1 MSLLS
6 LRFHG
11 DRVIWAIIFLLS
23 LVSLVSVYS
32 STSTLAL
39 RYQAGDTEHY
49 FFKHAILLGLGL
61 ITTFVVHRLDY
72 RVFARLSLL
81 LLPLSIVLLVITLL
95 QGEEN
100 EINQASRWINLFGQS
115 FQPSDLAKFT
125 IIAYLA
131 KDMAKMQ
138 EYIKDFY
145 KAFLPTI
152 TWVLLICGLI
162 APSNLST
169 ALLIFACCTLLM
181 YIAGVKIKYLA
192 GVALAGVI
200 GVVLLVHVADRAPTW
215 RSRFNDFSD
224 RLFSQNYTPSY
235 QTTQANVAI
244 ASGGVFG
251 RGAGKS
257 MQRNYLPH
265 PYSDFIY
272 AIIIEEYGMFGG
284 LLVLALYLALLI
296 RTVAIV
302 TISRTFGALL
312 AIGLA
317 LMIVMQALVN
327 MGVTV
332 GILPVTGLP
341 LPLISL
347 GGTSLLLTSLSL
359 GAILAVS
366 KKAIETARDESEVL
380 A

>member
-1 MSLLS
+1 MFSFRLC
-6 LRFHG
+6 G

-39 RYQAGDTEHY
+39 RYQSGDTEYY
-49 FFKHAILLGLGL
+49 FFKHAILLGAGL
-61 ITTFVVHRLDY
+61 VVTFLVHKLDY
-72 RVFARLSLL
+72 RLFARLSML
-81 LLPLSIVLLVITLL
+81 LLPLCIILLVITLL

-100 EINQASRWINLFGQS
+100 EINQASRWINIFGQS

-125 IIAYLA
+125 LVAYLA
-131 KDMAKMQ
+131 KDLAKMQ
-138 EYIKDFY
+138 DYIRDFY

-181 YIAGVKIKYLA
+181 YIAGVNLKYLA
-192 GVALAGVI
+192 GLGVAGVL
-200 GVVLLVHVADRAPTW
+200 GVIVLVQVADRAPTW
-215 RSRFNDFSD
+215 RSRYRDFADRIFNP
-224 RLFSQNYTPSY
+224 NHTPSY
-235 QTTQANVAI
+235 QTAQANVAI

-257 MQRNYLPH
+257 VQRNYLPH

-272 AIIIEEYGMFGG
+272 AIIIEEYGLMGG
-284 LLVLALYLALLI
+284 LFVLGLYLMLLI

-317 LMIVMQALVN
+317 LMIVMQALIN
-327 MGVTV
+327 IGVTV
-332 GILPVTGLP
+332 GILTVTGLP

-347 GGTSLLLTSLSL
+347 GGTSILLTGLSL
-359 GAILAVS
+359 GAILSVS
-366 KKAIETARDESEVL
+366 KKAIETAREDLETF

>member
-1 MSLLS
+1 MFSFRLC
-6 LRFHG
+6 G
-11 DRVIWAIIFLLS
+11 DRVIWAIIFLLT

-39 RYQAGDTEHY
+39 RYQSGDTEYY
-49 FFKHAILLGLGL
+49 FFKHAILLGAGL
-61 ITTFVVHRLDY
+61 VVTFLVHKFDY
-72 RVFARLSLL
+72 RLFARLSLL
-81 LLPLSIVLLVITLL
+81 LLPLCIILLVITLL

-100 EINQASRWINLFGQS
+100 EINQASRWINIFGQS

-125 IIAYLA
+125 LVAYLA
-131 KDMAKMQ
+131 KDLAKMQ
-138 EYIKDFY
+138 DYIRDFY

-181 YIAGVKIKYLA
+181 YIAGVNLTYLA
-192 GVALAGVI
+192 GLGVAGVLGLI
-200 GVVLLVHVADRAPTW
+200 VLVQVADRAPTW
-215 RSRFNDFSD
+215 KSRYRDFIDRIFNPHH
-224 RLFSQNYTPSY
+224 TPSY
-235 QTTQANVAI
+235 QTVQANVAI
-244 ASGGVFG
+244 ASGGLLG

-257 MQRNYLPH
+257 VQRNYLPH

-272 AIIIEEYGMFGG
+272 AIIVEEYGLLGG
-284 LLVLALYLALLI
+284 LFVLGLYLMLLI

-317 LMIVMQALVN
+317 LMIVMQALIN

-347 GGTSLLLTSLSL
+347 GGTSILLTGLSL
-359 GAILAVS
+359 GAILSVS
-366 KKAIETARDESEVL
+366 KKAIETAREDLETF

>member
-1 MSLLS
+1 MFS
-6 LRFHG
+6 LRLCG

-39 RYQAGDTEHY
+39 RYQSGDTEYY
-49 FFKHAILLGLGL
+49 FFKHAVLLGAGL
-61 ITTFVVHRLDY
+61 LVTFLVHKLDY
-72 RVFARLSLL
+72 RMFARLSLL
-81 LLPLSIVLLVITLL
+81 LLPICIILLVITLL

-100 EINQASRWINLFGQS
+100 EINQASRWISVFGQS

-125 IIAYLA
+125 LVAYLA
-131 KDMAKMQ
+131 KDLAKMQ
-138 EYIKDFY
+138 DYIRDFY
-145 KAFLPTI
+145 RAFLPTI

-181 YIAGVKIKYLA
+181 YIAGVKLKYLA
-192 GVALAGVI
+192 GLGVAGILGVM
-200 GVVLLVHVADRAPTW
+200 VLVQVADRAPTW
-215 RSRFNDFSD
+215 RNRYHDFID
-224 RLFSQNYTPSY
+224 RLINPNHTPSY
-235 QTTQANVAI
+235 QTAQANMAI
-244 ASGGVFG
+244 ASGGLFG

-257 MQRNYLPH
+257 IQRNYLPH

-272 AIIIEEYGMFGG
+272 AIIIEEYGLLGG
-284 LLVLALYLALLI
+284 LFVLGLYLMLLI

-332 GILPVTGLP
+332 GVLPVTGLP
-341 LPLISL
+341 LPLVSL
-347 GGTSLLLTSLSL
+347 GGTSILLTGLSL
-359 GAILAVS
+359 GAILSVS
-366 KKAIETARDESEVL
+366 KKAIETAREDLESYV
-380 A
+380 